1 MDSRS
6 LILPIVFIVGPTASG
21 KTDLAVELAQQC
33 GGEIICADSRTVY
46 KEMDIGT
53 AKPNKE
59 IQKKVPHWGIDLV
72 SPGEHFSAADF
83 KYYADQK
90 IEEIRSRGNVPF
102 VVGGTG
108 LYVDAVLFDYQFG
121 EKSNEDLRQKLQHM
135 TLEQL
140 HQYCLDRGITL
151 PENHKNKRYVVR
163 AIENEGRSPH
173 KANAPLENSI
183 IVGITTEKGV
193 LRDRI
198 ANRTEQL
205 FEDGVVE
212 EAKMLGKK
220 YGWES
225 EAMKSNIY
233 PLIKQFLASEITL
246 GDVKNKFITLDWR
259 LAKRQMTWLRRNTF
273 IHWLP
278 LNDARNYIIDQL
290 AIYR

>member
-1 MDSRS
+1 MGSES
-6 LILPIVFIVGPTASG
+6 LILPVIFIVGPTASG
-21 KTDLAVELAQQC
+21 KTDLAVELALEC

-53 AKPNKE
+53 AKPSRDV
-59 IQKKVPHWGIDLV
+59 QSKVAHWGIDLV
-72 SPGEHFSAADF
+72 SPGEGFSAADF
-83 KYYADQK
+83 KSYADQK
-90 IEEIRSRGNVPF
+90 IGEIRARGNVPF

-108 LYVDAVLFDYQFG
+108 LYVDAVFFDYQFG
-121 EKSNEDLRQKLQHM
+121 KKANEGLRQKLQHM

-140 HQYCLDRGITL
+140 HQYCLDRGIAL
-151 PENHKNKRYVVR
+151 PENYKNKRYVMR
-163 AIENEGRSPH
+163 AIENEGRSPL
-173 KANAPLENSI
+173 KANVPLENSI
-183 IVGITTEKGV
+183 IVGITTEKSV

-198 ANRTEQL
+198 TNRTEQL

-233 PLIKQFLASEITL
+233 PLIKQLLASEITL

-278 LNDARNYIIDQL
+278 LNDARKYIIDQL